1 MNMTTLHFDP
11 TRQPRMVASLIDSRT
26 ALSMRVDVRQ
36 FATHAL
42 NEVPEPSTYAL
53 ILPGLALLAAPHV
66 EGAKFGRWHGP
77 GPAAASRSSVER
89 LYREGG
95 KP

>member
-1 MNMTTLHFDP
+1 MNTTTLHFDP

-26 ALSMRVDVRQ
+26 ALSMGVDFRQ
-36 FATHAL
+36 FSMNAL

-53 ILPGLALLAAPHV
+53 ILLGLALLAAPRV
-66 EGAKFGRWHGP
+66 EGAKCGRWRGP
-77 GPAAASRSSVER
+77 GWRSPVER
-89 LYREGG
+89 LYRAGG